1 MSEIYD
7 LIILGAG
14 PAGIGAAIYASRAKL
29 NMLWIEKKF
38 VQGGQITDTYEVD
51 NYPGMPGIS
60 GMELGEAMAAHVE
73 KLGASPV
80 RENVISIEE
89 EEGVKIVRTK
99 KHEYRA
105 KTLIIALG
113 AAHRKLGIPGEEEL
127 GGMGVSYCATCD
139 GAFFKDLTA
148 VVGGNVACEDAIFL
162 ARLCKKVYVVHR
174 RNELRGEKI
183 LQDRLFACENAEMV
197 WDSIPLE
204 ICGQDKVTG
213 IKVENVKTKE
223 VRTIETDGVFIAV
236 GIVPNSQLL
245 KGLVKLD
252 ESGYILAGEEG
263 ITSTPGI
270 FAAGDIRAKALRQVV
285 TAVSDG
291 ANAVASVQKYLLR

>member
-1 MSEIYD
+1 
-7 LIILGAG
+7 
-14 PAGIGAAIYASRAKL
+14 
-29 NMLWIEKKF
+29 
-38 VQGGQITDTYEVD
+38 
-51 NYPGMPGIS
+51 
-60 GMELGEAMAAHVE
+60 
-73 KLGASPV
+73 
-80 RENVISIEE
+80 
-89 EEGVKIVRTK
+89 
-99 KHEYRA
+99 
-105 KTLIIALG
+105 
-113 AAHRKLGIPGEEEL
+113 
-127 GGMGVSYCATCD
+127 
-139 GAFFKDLTA
+139 A
-148 VVGGNVACEDAIFL
+148 VVVGGGNVACEDAIFL

-270 FAAGDIRAKALRQVV
+270 FAAGD
-285 TAVSDG
+285 
-291 ANAVASVQKYLLR
+291 